1 MRSDAAGDSTPTS
14 EGTHGGRGGR
24 GGSGGDEARGGGG
37 AGAGGAS
44 SKSRGGGGRGGGP
57 GSKLVVIQEPM
68 GWDIVARYELGRE
81 LGHSEFGV
89 TYLYTDHATRDALAY
104 KSISKKF
111 IFLNLSPFDGALV
124 SMFDETFRKRFFIEG
139 GVGTEH

>member
-1 MRSDAAGDSTPTS
+1 VITDAHWAGS
-14 EGTHGGRGGR
+14 EE
-24 GGSGGDEARGGGG
+24 GSGWGRCGATPQEIARLQVRERTAAEVGGEGVAATKPGEEGG

-89 TYLYTDHATRDALAY
+89 TYLYTDHATRDALAC

-111 IFLNLSPFDGALV
+111 IF
-124 SMFDETFRKRFFIEG
+124 
-139 GVGTEH
+139 